1 MKFHIDDLPVSVNSK
16 HTLLCSLSLLL
27 RRSSFLM
34 TEFTLVCLMCYQV
47 ELKLNEVWFCRT
59 IPVHVRS
66 QAHSRCIGKYYL
78 GFWLCEQRIWAAFST
93 ITGTLRTWDAVGNW
107 EDRITVV
114 ADCVVSTG
122 MYSLNYRSLD
132 TGANHHAMGSS
143 IRPKGSLFIV
153 HVPSQKLRRRWPSS
167 SG

>member
-1 MKFHIDDLPVSVNSK
+1 MLCYT
-16 HTLLCSLSLLL
+16 HTRFLC
-27 RRSSFLM
+27 RSSFLM
-34 TEFTLVCLMCYQV
+34 TEFTLVCLIYHEL

-78 GFWLCEQRIWAAFST
+78 GLWLCEQRIWAAFSI
-93 ITGTLRTWDAVGNW
+93 ITGTLRTWDAIGNW
-107 EDRITVV
+107 EDRITIVV
-114 ADCVVSTG
+114 DCVVPTG
-122 MYSLNYRSLD
+122 VCGVFWRFLS
-132 TGANHHAMGSS
+132 TGANHYSMESS